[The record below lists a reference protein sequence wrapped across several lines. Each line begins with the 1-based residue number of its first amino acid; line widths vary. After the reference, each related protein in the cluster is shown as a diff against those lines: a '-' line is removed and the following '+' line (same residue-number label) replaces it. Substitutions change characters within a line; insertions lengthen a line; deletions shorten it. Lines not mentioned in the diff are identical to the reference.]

1 MGATLENLC
10 HWTSLF
16 RNCPQSSRKG
26 KQILGVQFSGCQ
38 AESACPREEQ
48 EPFLPQ
54 KTSHPGGEAR
64 FLDWKQDE
72 IGCESVLR
80 CLLWPCVCMGGGGS
94 QERAVICQGRG
105 KREGTHVFA
114 CTHVHLWVRTCM
126 CVCVVCLHVPT
137 QAWSPHLPCYLPR
150 QPKNNFHFTLGFVIS
165 CIRCLPSRSTFLPPL
180 YLRSS

>member
-1 MGATLENLC
+1 MGASLENLC

-38 AESACPREEQ
+38 AERACPKEEQ

-80 CLLWPCVCMGGGGS
+80 CLLWPCVCMRGGGS
-94 QERAVICQGRG
+94 QERAIMSG
-105 KREGTHVFA
+105 KREERRHTCVCMYTCASVGTHM
-114 CTHVHLWVRTCM
+114 H
-126 CVCVVCLHVPT
+126 VCLCCVSACSHT
-137 QAWSPHLPCYLPR
+137 CLESP
-150 QPKNNFHFTLGFVIS
+150 
-165 CIRCLPSRSTFLPPL
+165 
-180 YLRSS
+180 SSVLSAQTT